1 MFDEYKKVFVQLS
14 IELLDIMEDCIK
26 QTNKQ
31 KIKNKKMKRKHI
43 ILSKNINFNL

>member
-31 KIKNKKMKRKHI
+31 KKENKKMRKKPI
-43 ILSKNINFNL
+43 ITSKNLN